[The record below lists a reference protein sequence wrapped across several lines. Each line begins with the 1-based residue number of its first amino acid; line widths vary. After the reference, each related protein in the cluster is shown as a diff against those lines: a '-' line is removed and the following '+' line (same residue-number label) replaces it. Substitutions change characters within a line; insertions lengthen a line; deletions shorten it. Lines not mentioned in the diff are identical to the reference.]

1 MRLEHLLSGAML
13 STVIVE
19 KWYTRKVESWI
30 VLHYVVYD
38 IYSNQLTVNHN
49 QLTTKTVTE
58 LKTRVEKL
66 RLTGT
71 DHIKFSPI
79 AQLVRALH

>member
-1 MRLEHLLSGAML
+1 VRLEHLLSGAML
-13 STVIVE
+13 STIIVE
-19 KWYTRKVESWI
+19 KWYTRKAPWI

-38 IYSNQLTVNHN
+38 IYSNQLTVNDN
-49 QLTTKTVTE
+49 QLTTMTVTE

>member
-1 MRLEHLLSGAML
+1 ML
-13 STVIVE
+13 STIIVE

-49 QLTTKTVTE
+49 QLTTMTVTE
-58 LKTRVEKL
+58 LKTK
-66 RLTGT
+66 G
-71 DHIKFSPI
+71 
-79 AQLVRALH
+79 

>member
-1 MRLEHLLSGAML
+1 M
-13 STVIVE
+13 
-19 KWYTRKVESWI
+19 ESWI

-49 QLTTKTVTE
+49 QLTREQLPIMKQE
-58 LKTRVEKL
+58 LKTEL
-66 RLTGT
+66 LGT
-71 DHIKFSPI
+71 DQNLFSPI

>member
-13 STVIVE
+13 STIIVE
-19 KWYTRKVESWI
+19 NWYTRKAPWI

-38 IYSNQLTVNHN
+38 IYSNQLTVNDN
-49 QLTTKTVTE
+49 QLTTMTVTE

>member
-1 MRLEHLLSGAML
+1 MVYKEEQ
-13 STVIVE
+13 T
-19 KWYTRKVESWI
+19 WI

-49 QLTTKTVTE
+49 QLTSEQLPIMKQE
-58 LKTRVEKL
+58 LKTEL
-66 RLTGT
+66 LGT
-71 DHIKFSPI
+71 DHNTFSPI